1 MKICIGNGIE
11 IKSIPLFT
19 LSAKEIFSGNDEII
33 NQCDEEEKKIVNF
46 WSELIYKYF
55 KDEGI
60 EIHEKN
66 QFYTLTKGIENQNN
80 VRFSSFIKEGNN
92 YYAILHHEYNLEKE
106 GENSISSLVNDWLFS
121 FSKQEYENQK
131 GGKNMELSDKQVEI
145 IKQRY
150 KSGMVVQLDYMD
162 DIHAPAVG
170 TKGIIDYVDDA
181 GQINV
186 NWENGSGLAL
196 IPQEDRFHIVK
207 SNKEL
212 SADKEQEELEME
224 M

>member
-1 MKICIGNGIE
+1 MKICIGNKIE

-33 NQCDEEEKKIVNF
+33 KQCNEEKKKIIDF

-80 VRFSSFIKEGNN
+80 LRFSSFIKEGSN

-121 FSKQEYENQK
+121 FSKQEYEKK

-150 KSGMVVQLDYMD
+150 KSGMGVQLDYMD

-181 GQINV
+181 GQIHV
-186 NWENGSGLAL
+186 NWENGSELAL
-196 IPQEDRFHIVK
+196 VPQEDRFHIVK
-207 SNKEL
+207 SNNEL
-212 SADKEQEELEME
+212 SIDKEQEELEME
-224 M
+224 I

>member
-1 MKICIGNGIE
+1 
-11 IKSIPLFT
+11 
-19 LSAKEIFSGNDEII
+19 
-33 NQCDEEEKKIVNF
+33 
-46 WSELIYKYF
+46 
-55 KDEGI
+55 
-60 EIHEKN
+60 
-66 QFYTLTKGIENQNN
+66 
-80 VRFSSFIKEGNN
+80 
-92 YYAILHHEYNLEKE
+92 
-106 GENSISSLVNDWLFS
+106 
-121 FSKQEYENQK
+121 
-131 GGKNMELSDKQVEI
+131 MELSDKQVEL